1 MTAPVWDA
9 TRPSL
14 RMTDDERARRL
25 AEARRAIADHH
36 LAVEAVRLLEGIA
49 AGPRVHRPLS
59 MARAL
64 RQLADEFEVA
74 A

>member
-14 RMTDDERARRL
+14 RQTDDERAHRL
-25 AEARRAIADHH
+25 AEARRAIEDHH
-36 LAVEAVRLLEGIA
+36 LAVEAVRLLESIA
-49 AGPRVHRPLS
+49 RGPKVHRPKT

-64 RQLADEFEVA
+64 RELADHFEQA